1 MDEVRAK
8 KRLIEITIAKSPL
21 DYITGKKSKRGEELR
36 QWSKS
41 VADKLKK
48 KEKLRL
54 RGQKV
59 EPGIVKI

>member
-8 KRLIEITIAKSPL
+8 KRLLEITIAKSPL
-21 DYITGKKSKRGEELR
+21 DYIKRKNQKEEGELSE
-36 QWSKS
+36 WSKS
-41 VADKLKK
+41 VADKK